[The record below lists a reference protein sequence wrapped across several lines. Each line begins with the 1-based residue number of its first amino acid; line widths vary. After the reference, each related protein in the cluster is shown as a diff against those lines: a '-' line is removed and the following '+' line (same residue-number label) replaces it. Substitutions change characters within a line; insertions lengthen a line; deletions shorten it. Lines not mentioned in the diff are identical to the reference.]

1 MSSSGLFCKLLGY
14 TVAEEKLV
22 DRLCDR
28 LFAIDVNVQS
38 IAFRDVTDAKEVITK
53 LSLAIWDEF
62 EIEFLQFVK
71 DNNFEIDEEDFNIE
85 IDKLTEGH
93 FEVFYN
99 NCIIDV
105 DKEVELFTEG
115 FRGTAFVQL
124 INLLGLNGE
133 NGNGNR

>member
-1 MSSSGLFCKLLGY
+1 MSGSGLFCKLLGY
-14 TVAEEKLV
+14 TVAQEKLV

-38 IAFRDVTDAKEVITK
+38 IGFRDVTDANEVISK
-53 LSLAIWDEF
+53 LSLALWDEF
-62 EIEFLQFVK
+62 EKEFFQFVK
-71 DNNFEIDEEDFNIE
+71 DILIEIDEEDFNIE
-85 IDKLTEGH
+85 IDELAEGH
-93 FEVFYN
+93 FEVLYN
-99 NCIIDV
+99 NCIVDV
-105 DKEVELFTEG
+105 DEEVELFTDG

>member
-1 MSSSGLFCKLLGY
+1 MSSSGLREILEY
-14 TVAEEKLV
+14 TLDEEKLV
-22 DRLCDR
+22 NKLCDR
-28 LFAIDVNVQS
+28 LFAIDVNVRS

-99 NCIIDV
+99 NCIVDV
-105 DKEVELFTEG
+105 DKEVELFTDG